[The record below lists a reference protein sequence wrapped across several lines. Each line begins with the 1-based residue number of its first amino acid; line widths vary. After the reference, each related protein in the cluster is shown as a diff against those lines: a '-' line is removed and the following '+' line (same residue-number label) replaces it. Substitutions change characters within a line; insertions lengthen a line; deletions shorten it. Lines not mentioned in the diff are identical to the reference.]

1 MTDEANVA
9 SATDTQAQPPTESAT
24 PELKSTDTGVL
35 SAIKA
40 QAETATPP
48 PKVDKPEADKP
59 DSHADPADKGT
70 DADSP
75 ADHQDDDDRD
85 DDRKLE
91 PWVKKR
97 LKRAEERGRRQA
109 ERQVLEMIKSLGL
122 RPEQSA
128 KPQGQSAEPAPEPSA
143 TPKTL
148 ADFDYDVEKFTQY
161 QIREGVKAALA
172 ERDAENERR
181 AAQAKAEEARKAF
194 EQRKAE
200 FEKRVGEGAWEEMV
214 SANVD
219 VPQEV
224 IDLLMGHER
233 DLDIAHY
240 LVHHPDELDKLR
252 GKSKLVIARELA
264 SIDAKLSG
272 SNARELPPKTT
283 KAPSPPPKV
292 PSATT
297 AVKSITNMSTEE
309 RIAEWRRQ
317 RQQRRQA

>member
-48 PKVDKPEADKP
+48 PKDDKPEADKP
-59 DSHADPADKGT
+59 DSHAGPADKGT

-148 ADFDYDVEKFTQY
+148 ADFDYDMEKFTAFQV
-161 QIREGVKAALA
+161 QQAVKSALA

-181 AAQAKAEEARKAF
+181 AAQAKAEEARTAF
-194 EQRKAE
+194 EKRKAE
-200 FEKRVGEGAWEEMV
+200 FEARVGEGAWEEMV
-214 SANVD
+214 SAQVD

-224 IDLLMGHER
+224 IDLLQGHPK

-240 LVHHPDELDKLR
+240 LVNHVDELDKLR
-252 GKSKLVIARELA
+252 GKSKLEIARGLSAIE
-264 SIDAKLSG
+264 AKLSG
-272 SNARELPPKTT
+272 SREEELPPKTT
-283 KAPSPPPKV
+283 KAPPPPPTVHGAGK
-292 PSATT
+292 STKSIDDMTT
-297 AVKSITNMSTEE
+297 AE

-317 RQQRRQA
+317 KQQRRQA